1 MGDRLGDKNK
11 KLTSRYIETINKPG
25 KYYDS
30 NFGLFLRVYPSG
42 SKNWVQRITING
54 KRREKGLGSLKLV
67 SLAEARDL
75 AFENLKMIKIGDD
88 PFYSNSQKIIPS
100 FEEVAHKVHQ
110 SNLPSWKNKKHAA
123 QFISTLKTY
132 AFPHIGELKVS
143 EVNTSH
149 LMSILSPIW
158 VTKAE
163 TARRVRQRISAV
175 LTWSIAQNWRTD
187 NPADKMIVKAL
198 PKQTKKLN
206 HRKSMSY
213 EDVGSFIRT
222 VQNSNALIT
231 TKLALEFLILT
242 ATRSNE
248 VRTAEWEEVNENLW
262 TIPSERMKLD
272 IAHRIPLSPRCMEI
286 IKEAKQI
293 SNGSKYIFSG
303 IKRDAPLSENT
314 FNKLIKDL
322 KFDVH
327 AHGFRTSFRTWTQE
341 RTNYPREIAEAALAH
356 SLQDKSEAAYARSD
370 LLEKRREMM
379 EAWAIYINNEDAK
392 VISIRG

>member
-1 MGDRLGDKNK
+1 MGDKNK
-11 KLTSRYIETINKPG
+11 KLTSRFIETINKPG

-30 NFGLFLRVYPSG
+30 NFGLFLRVYASG

-54 KRREKGLGSLKLV
+54 KRREKGLGSLTLV

-75 AFENLKMIKIGDD
+75 AFENLKMIKNGDD
-88 PFYSNSQKIIPS
+88 PFYSNSSLKIIPT
-100 FEEVAHKVHQ
+100 FEEVSHSVHQ
-110 SNLPSWKNKKHAA
+110 SNLPSWRNKKHAA

-158 VTKAE
+158 LTKAE

-222 VQNSNALIT
+222 VQNSNALIA

-248 VRTAEWEEVNENLW
+248 VRTAKWVEVNENLW
-262 TIPSERMKLD
+262 TIPSERMKLG
-272 IAHRIPLSPRCMEI
+272 IAHRIPLSTRCMEI
-286 IKEAKQI
+286 IKKAKQI
-293 SNGSKYIFSG
+293 SNGSQYIFSG
-303 IKRDAPLSENT
+303 IKIDAPLSENT

-322 KFDVH
+322 KFDIH

-341 RTNYPREIAEAALAH
+341 KTNYPREIAETALAH

-392 VISIRG
+392 VISIRR

>member
-1 MGDRLGDKNK
+1 MGDKNK

-158 VTKAE
+158 LTKAE

-248 VRTAEWEEVNENLW
+248 VRTAKWEEVNENLW
-262 TIPSERMKLD
+262 TIPSERMKLG
-272 IAHRIPLSPRCMEI
+272 IAHRIPLSTRCMEI
-286 IKEAKQI
+286 IKGARKI

-303 IKRDAPLSENT
+303 IKIDAPLSENT

-322 KFDVH
+322 NFDVH

-341 RTNYPREIAEAALAH
+341 KTNYPREIAETALAH
-356 SLQDKSEAAYARSD
+356 SLKDKSEAAYARSD

>member
-1 MGDRLGDKNK
+1 MGDKNK
-11 KLTSRYIETINKPG
+11 KLTSRFIETINKPG

-30 NFGLFLRVYPSG
+30 NFGLFLRVYASG

-54 KRREKGLGSLKLV
+54 KRREKGLGSLRLV

-75 AFENLKMIKIGDD
+75 AFENLKMIKNGDD
-88 PFYSNSQKIIPS
+88 PFYSNSSLKIILT
-100 FEEVAHKVHQ
+100 FEEVSHSVHQ

-143 EVNTSH
+143 EVNTCH

-248 VRTAEWEEVNENLW
+248 VRTAKWEEVNENLW
-262 TIPSERMKLD
+262 TIPSERMKLG
-272 IAHRIPLSPRCMEI
+272 IAHRIPLS
-286 IKEAKQI
+286 
-293 SNGSKYIFSG
+293 
-303 IKRDAPLSENT
+303 T
-314 FNKLIKDL
+314 
-322 KFDVH
+322 
-327 AHGFRTSFRTWTQE
+327 
-341 RTNYPREIAEAALAH
+341 
-356 SLQDKSEAAYARSD
+356 
-370 LLEKRREMM
+370 
-379 EAWAIYINNEDAK
+379 
-392 VISIRG
+392 